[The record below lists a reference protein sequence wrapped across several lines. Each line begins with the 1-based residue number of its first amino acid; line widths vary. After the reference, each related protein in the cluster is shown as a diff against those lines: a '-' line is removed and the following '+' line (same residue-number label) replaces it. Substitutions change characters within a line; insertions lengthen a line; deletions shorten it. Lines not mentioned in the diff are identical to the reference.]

1 LLEAKSITRRFGRTV
16 ALEGVNFA
24 ARAGEIHALLGEN
37 GAGKTTLMNVFTGR
51 IRPDAGAVSLDGKAL
66 PLGSPDAALRAGIA
80 AVHQSPM
87 LFERFTW
94 EENLALGGFGRDG
107 GGLGLEKIDLHAVAS
122 KAGELARHL
131 GFDLPPPRAI
141 IAERSVAERVRLE
154 VLRALSFDPRVLILD
169 EPTGVLAPSELTAFL
184 DLLRRLRGEGR
195 IVILITH
202 KLAEARAVADRI
214 TVLRNGRLVAETT
227 PAESDES
234 ELARLMIG
242 ELTTTPPEAQLHPV
256 ANADTLLEIE
266 NLTYRNNG
274 VTMLDGISLRL
285 SAGEIAGVAGVDGNG
300 QVELVE
306 VLAGARRA
314 TSGSFRI
321 LGSGNGSA
329 MAVIPQDRDLD
340 GLILDMQLWENLLLA
355 APVRARM
362 TRRGWLDVRRAME
375 LCREVLLAFRIR
387 AAGPETTASS
397 LSGGNRQR
405 LEVARALTQ
414 NPRVIVAHNVTR
426 GLDLAATAD
435 VHRILL
441 KFAAGGGAVLLISS
455 DLDELLAMASRLFVI
470 SRGKIRATDPRDRSP
485 EKLGL
490 LMAGRWSGD

>member
-16 ALEGVNFA
+16 ALDNVDFI

-51 IRPDAGAVSLDGKAL
+51 LRPDAGAVLLEGKPL

-80 AVHQSPM
+80 AVHQSTM

-94 EENLALGGFGRDG
+94 EENLALGGFDRDR
-107 GGLGLEKIDLHAVAS
+107 GGLGLTRIDLPAVVA
-122 KAGELARHL
+122 KARDLARHL
-131 GFDLPPPRAI
+131 GFELPPPGAI
-141 IAERSVAERVRLE
+141 IADRSVAERVRLE

-169 EPTGVLAPSELTAFL
+169 EPTGVLAPNELTAFL

-195 IVILITH
+195 MVILITH

-214 TVLRNGRLVAETT
+214 TVLRGGRLVAETT
-227 PAESDES
+227 PAEADEA

-242 ELTTTPPEAQLHPV
+242 ELTIPPEASLPPV
-256 ANADTLLEIE
+256 ANAETLLAIE
-266 NLTYRNNG
+266 NLSYRADG
-274 VTMLDGISLRL
+274 VTILDGISLRL
-285 SAGEIAGVAGVDGNG
+285 GAGEIAGIAGVDGNG
-300 QVELVE
+300 QLELVE

-314 TSGSFRI
+314 TSGSFRL
-321 LGSGNGSA
+321 LGGGDGSA
-329 MAVIPQDRDLD
+329 IAVIPQDRDLD
-340 GLILDMQLWENLLLA
+340 GLILDMRLWENLLLA
-355 APVRARM
+355 QPVRTRM
-362 TRRGWLDVRRAME
+362 TRRGWLNVPRAVE
-375 LCREVLLAFRIR
+375 LCREALAAFRIR
-387 AAGPETTASS
+387 AAGPEAIASS

-426 GLDLAATAD
+426 GLDLSATAE
-435 VHRILL
+435 VHRTLL
-441 KFAAGGGAVLLISS
+441 DFAADGGAVLLISS
-455 DLDELLAMASRLFVI
+455 DLDELLAIASRLFVI
-470 SRGKIRATDPRDRSP
+470 SRGKLRATAPNDRSS

-490 LMAGRWSGD
+490 LMAGRWAD